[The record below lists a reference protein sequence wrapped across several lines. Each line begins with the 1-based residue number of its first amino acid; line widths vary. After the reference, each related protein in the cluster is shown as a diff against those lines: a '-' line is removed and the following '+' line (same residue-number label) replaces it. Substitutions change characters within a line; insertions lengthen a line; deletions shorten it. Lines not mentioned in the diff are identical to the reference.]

1 VAAIIFVLV
10 FVLAVDESAL
20 FLDVTRN
27 FMMRMMSIANKEDR
41 E

>member
-10 FVLAVDESAL
+10 FVLEVDESAL
-20 FLDVTRN
+20 FLNVTRN
-27 FMMRMMSIANKEDR
+27 FMMRMMSIASNVDR